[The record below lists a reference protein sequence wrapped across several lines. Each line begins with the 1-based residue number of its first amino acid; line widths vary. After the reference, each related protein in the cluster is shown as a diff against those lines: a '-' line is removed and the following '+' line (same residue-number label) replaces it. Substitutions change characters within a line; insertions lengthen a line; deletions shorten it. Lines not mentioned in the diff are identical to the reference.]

1 MALLHAIGFEWATH
15 EDNISSVGSVGYS
28 TTPKRSGNYSI
39 CLMCAGGEF
48 YTSFYLPLAA
58 SLSEFFVQF
67 ALYFTNN
74 PTGAGGIIAWR
85 NGTTTLGGIRLNIN
99 RKLDVYTGN
108 FATLVASGNTILNI
122 NTWYVIEV
130 HVKIA
135 DSGGVIEVRLDM
147 NDETAF
153 SGDTKPGAET
163 QVDGLRFG
171 NIYTGTGYSYIDD
184 LLVHDVSGTVNNS
197 WPNGAKV
204 VLLKPNA
211 DGSTLQWTPTP
222 SGSHYATVDEV
233 PPSNTDYLRAAEVD
247 KVDELGLED
256 LPTEALSVKGVVLQA
271 WALKGSAVSP
281 TQLAL
286 GLNLGG
292 VDYYTADKVLGTSQ
306 ALVRELWNQ
315 KPGGG
320 AFSVADV
327 NGAKLLLKSRE

>member
-15 EDNISSVGSVGYS
+15 EDNISGSNYVSYS
-28 TTPKRSGNYSI
+28 TTQKRSGNYSI
-39 CLMCAGGEF
+39 NISLAWTELSN
-48 YTSFYLPLAA
+48 SFYLPLAA

-67 ALYFTNN
+67 AFYFTSN
-74 PTGAGGIIAWR
+74 PTGAGAIIAWR
-85 NGTTTLGGIRLNIN
+85 NGTTTLGGIRLNAS

-147 NDETAF
+147 NNEASF

-163 QVDGLRFG
+163 QVNGLVFG
-171 NIYTGTGYSYIDD
+171 NVVGSDAYVDD

-211 DGSTLQWTPTP
+211 DGGTLGWTPTP
-222 SGSHYATVDEV
+222 SGSHYTTVDEV
-233 PPSNTDYLRAAEVD
+233 PPSGTDYLQATEAD
-247 KVDELGLED
+247 KVDQLGLTD
-256 LPTEALSVKGVVLQA
+256 LPAEALSVKGVIIQA
-271 WALKGSAVSP
+271 WAYKGCSLPP
-281 TQLAL
+281 TRLAL

-292 VDYYTADKVLGTSQ
+292 VDYYTADKDLGTSQ
-306 ALVRELWNQ
+306 ALVREVWEQ

-327 NGAKLLLKSRE
+327 NGAKLLLKSRA